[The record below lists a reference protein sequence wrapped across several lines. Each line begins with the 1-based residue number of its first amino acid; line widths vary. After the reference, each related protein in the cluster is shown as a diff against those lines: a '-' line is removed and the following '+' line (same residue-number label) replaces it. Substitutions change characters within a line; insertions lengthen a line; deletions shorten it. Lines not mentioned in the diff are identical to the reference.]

1 MESTPQI
8 ERFLLRME
16 LEDSASPLTIRNY
29 ASDIS
34 QFELFLKQQK
44 IFDYETVTHLTVRSF
59 LAQLNA
65 RHLAKRSIA
74 RKLSA
79 LRSFF
84 QFLHKEGTITQNP
97 LLLLRSPKL
106 ERTLPTF
113 LYVEQTF
120 RLLEQPNIQTPQ
132 GQRDRAMFELL
143 YGCGMRI
150 SELVTLDEDAVQF
163 DAAMVLVQG
172 KGEKERWLPV
182 GEHALDSLKVYL
194 QEGRKTLLRGAYSTC
209 EALFLNRKGTRLT
222 DRSVRRIL
230 DKYVAQ
236 LADVNKISPH
246 TLRHSFATHLLEA
259 GADLRVLQE
268 LLGHANLSTTQ
279 IYTHVT
285 KDHLQ
290 SIYNRAHPRA

>member
-44 IFDYETVTHLTVRSF
+44 IFDYGSVTHLTVRSF
-59 LAQLNA
+59 LAHLNA
-65 RHLAKRSIA
+65 KHLAKRSIA

-106 ERTLPTF
+106 ERTLPKF

-143 YGCGMRI
+143 YGCGMRV

-172 KGEKERWLPV
+172 KGKKERWLPV
-182 GEHALDSLKVYL
+182 GEHALGSLKVYL
-194 QEGRKTLLRGAYSTC
+194 HEGRKSLLRAAHSTC

-222 DRSVRRIL
+222 DRSIRRIL

-259 GADLRVLQE
+259 GADLRVVQE